1 MWFIITFFIIS
12 AILQLVCLVGFFIA
26 LVASI
31 FKIEKIQEENGWMD
45 RIYGRYIYKPLLI
58 TFLIMFGLLMIWRIM
73 NFILGCNCQF

>member
-1 MWFIITFFIIS
+1 MWFIITFLIIS
-12 AILQLVCLVGFFIA
+12 AILQLVCLIGFFIA

-31 FKIEKIQEENGWMD
+31 FKIEKIQKENGWMD

-73 NFILGCNCQF
+73 SFILGYNCQF